1 MRACEGMLKLQLAAT
16 PNFGVGTPNQRS
28 ALGQLRAGPDLVTL
42 VGLKIIT
49 VVSRIQP

>member
-1 MRACEGMLKLQLAAT
+1 MLKLQFAAT

>member
-1 MRACEGMLKLQLAAT
+1 MLKLQFAAT
-16 PNFGVGTPNQRS
+16 PTLASGLPTSEARWVS
-28 ALGQLRAGPDLVTL
+28 VRAGPDLVTL